1 MSSINNQL
9 FQGEKNMNIVGVMSS
24 AHLEGNSATL
34 VRAALKGAEAE
45 GALTTEIFL
54 ARHKIDFCLGCLR
67 CMREGRCPLPDDFEP
82 LRDVLVE
89 ADGIVFGAP
98 TFGYAP
104 NARMKNFLDRFGLFE
119 FFTASL
125 GGKHLAA
132 ISTASR
138 PAAARKTA
146 AMMSRLFSGGV
157 FKRAYVAG
165 VMGAKAQP
173 KGSPVDRRDLNKAE
187 ALGRKLALGIKRGRT
202 YPWQQPIRHLTN
214 ALVMRPN
221 FRASILKYKEDM
233 MKGVFLNLR
242 ERGLI

>member
-1 MSSINNQL
+1 MR
-9 FQGEKNMNIVGVMSS
+9 IVGVMSS

-34 VRAALKGAEAE
+34 VRATLRGSEAE

-54 ARHKIDFCLGCLR
+54 AHHRIDFCAGCLR
-67 CMREGRCPLPDDFEP
+67 CMSDGRCPLPDDFES
-82 LRDVLVE
+82 LRKVLVE

-98 TFGYAP
+98 TFGSAP

-125 GGKHLAA
+125 GGKHLVS

-138 PAAARKTA
+138 PATAKKSAAII
-146 AMMSRLFSGGV
+146 SRLFSGGV
-157 FKRAYVAG
+157 FKRAYVVG
-165 VMGAKAQP
+165 IMGAKARSH
-173 KGSPVDRRDLNKAE
+173 GSPVDVRDLKRAE
-187 ALGRKLALGIKRGRT
+187 ALGRRLALDVRRGRT
-202 YPWQQPIRHLTN
+202 YPWQQPIRHLMN
-214 ALVMRPN
+214 AFVMRPS

-233 MKGVFLNLR
+233 MKGVFINLK